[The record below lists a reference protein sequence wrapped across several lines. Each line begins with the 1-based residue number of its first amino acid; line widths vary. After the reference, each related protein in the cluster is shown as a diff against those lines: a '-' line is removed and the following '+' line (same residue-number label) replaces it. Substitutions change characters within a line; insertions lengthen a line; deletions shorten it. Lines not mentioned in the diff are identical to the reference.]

1 MKYNLIVIVLLI
13 FSISYSDNLQ
23 YDSTGADSSQSKG
36 SSGYPLPQFPFRGF
50 TDPFFNDPFFN
61 FKSPFDSTYSF
72 SFSGSFSNTLNM
84 DVQDEKVVVTAY
96 IPGSSNSKID
106 VKVENNT
113 ITVKGEM
120 KKENIVKDSS
130 GNVIS
135 SSTQINNFNN
145 SQPVPVDV
153 DPTIKNM
160 NYQNDTLTIELLR
173 KSQ

>member
-1 MKYNLIVIVLLI
+1 MKYSLTVILLLI
-13 FSISYSDNLQ
+13 FSIGYSDTLQ
-23 YDSTGADSSQSKG
+23 ADSTGADSSQSKQA
-36 SSGYPLPQFPFRGF
+36 PDTTHPQFPFQGF
-50 TDPFFNDPFFN
+50 MDPFFSDPFFN
-61 FKSPFDSTYSF
+61 FKSPFDSTHNY

-84 DVQDEKVVVTAY
+84 DVQDDKVIVTAY
-96 IPGSSNSKID
+96 IPGSNNSKID

-130 GNVIS
+130 GTVIS
-135 SSTQINNFNN
+135 SSTQISNFNN
-145 SQPVPVDV
+145 SQPIPVEV

-173 KSQ
+173 KNK